1 MSGAFNPATPSRD
14 TSASPVEGCGQKS
27 KCGPEVL
34 GLDGNTDVWGNTM
47 RAVGIVS
54 ILGMAVLGATGCSSS
69 GGGPLADGP
78 PAVDCVQNGF
88 YGCAGDFPQNCLD
101 VMAQV
106 ADLAVPY
113 RAGLY
118 PVGAIGDLG
127 SALDRIASTCGPDG
141 VDAFISEFPDMP
153 ELVRVY
159 G

>member
-1 MSGAFNPATPSRD
+1 
-14 TSASPVEGCGQKS
+14 
-27 KCGPEVL
+27 
-34 GLDGNTDVWGNTM
+34 M
-47 RAVGIVS
+47 RIVGIVS
-54 ILGMAVLGATGCSSS
+54 ILGIAVLCAAGCSAS
-69 GGGPLADGP
+69 GGGAIADDP
-78 PAVDCVQNGF
+78 PGVDCVQNGF

-113 RAGLY
+113 RAGVY

-127 SALDRIASTCGPDG
+127 SALDKVQATCGSEG
-141 VDAFISEFPDMP
+141 VDAFISEFPDVP